1 MSDDATLGPA
11 TTGSAVPATANT
23 GAIPALGLD
32 RQEGKVIPRKQV
44 FSWALWDW
52 ATQPFNTV
60 ILTFIFVALYL
71 TGDDFLPAAAI
82 RAGEGRPSTSA
93 PRPDSRA
100 RWAWGRRRRT
110 LHRAPGTRARTAFG
124 HRGGRKRWLAFS
136 TGLLVL
142 LMAALFFV
150 RADPAYFLLGVG
162 LVAVGTVVSEIAGVN
177 YNAMLVSVSTP
188 KTVGKVSGTGWG
200 FGYIG
205 GILALVIVVV
215 ANQMDWFGLSTD
227 DGLPYRVI
235 ALGCALW
242 TILFSIPLFL
252 NVPDVVP
259 EPGAQR
265 SGFLRSY
272 LDLGRDLVR
281 LQRELK
287 PTFWFL
293 LASAVFRDGL
303 AGVFTFGAVIAA
315 RVFGFEF
322 LEFVVFG
329 IAANLIAGVS
339 TIVSGRFD
347 DRFGPRAVIVTS
359 SSVSWPPALRSS
371 CCTTPGPI
379 TFWIGGLILCAFV
392 GPAQAAARSFLAR
405 VTPAGREG
413 EIFGLYATTGRAAS
427 FLSPL
432 LWAGFIVA
440 LGATFWDPGHRAR
453 AAGRARAR
461 PAHRAHRDRPDPG
474 RRARRQRPRRARGV
488 PVGRAEFRV
497 AGSCTWGSRAWWA
510 RPCSSR
516 SASSGS
522 PSESRRSSACGGAG
536 STAGR
541 SRWRRPSSAGS
552 PRWARSRPC
561 CSAWEHYPRADLR

>member
-1 MSDDATLGPA
+1 MSDDATPGPA

-82 RAGEGRPSTSA
+82 RAGEGSTEYERAAAGLTSTLGLGVAAAGLFIGLLA
-93 PRPDSRA
+93 PVL
-100 RWAWGRRRRT
+100 GRRSDT
-110 LHRAPGTRARTAFG
+110 G
-124 HRGGRKRWLAFS
+124 GGRKRWLAFS

-322 LEFVVFG
+322 LELVVFG

-359 SSVSWPPALRSS
+359 LIGLVAAGLAVFLLHDA
-371 CCTTPGPI
+371 GAI

-440 LGATFWDPGHRAR
+440 LGATFWGILGIVLVLLAGLVLVLLIGRTEIVPTPADGRTDSGLAGL
-453 AAGRARAR
+453 AAFLSVVLSSG
-461 PAHRAHRDRPDPG
+461 G
-474 RRARRQRPRRARGV
+474 WIVYLG
-488 PVGRAEFRV
+488 V
-497 AGSCTWGSRAWWA
+497 AGVVGASVLIPLSLIGLALGVAALIRVRRRGEHG
-510 RPCSSR
+510 RPFALA
-516 SASSGS
+516 ASVI
-522 PSESRRSSACGGAG
+522 GGLSTVGAIAAVLLGLGALPAG
-536 STAGR
+536 
-541 SRWRRPSSAGS
+541 
-552 PRWARSRPC
+552 
-561 CSAWEHYPRADLR
+561 